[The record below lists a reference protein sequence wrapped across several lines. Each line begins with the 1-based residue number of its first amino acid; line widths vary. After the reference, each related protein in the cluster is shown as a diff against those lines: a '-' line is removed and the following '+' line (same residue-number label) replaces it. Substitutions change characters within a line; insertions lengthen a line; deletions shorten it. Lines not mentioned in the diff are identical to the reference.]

1 MQVAPSGGQIC
12 NKCKWCNVVAK
23 FSPSHAV
30 NFWVRCASGNV
41 LNQIQK
47 LRIICNFWS
56 EWWLD
61 FPKWLMVEKS
71 FNWYDG
77 RRVLLTH
84 FALCSNITKTLHRST
99 VSVTAER
106 FISVVHN
113 RRWCIHTFRADK
125 FLGYFCVCCRLCW
138 DSENVGVSAHY
149 TVYHLPLPPPH
160 PQICPLSMFRCT
172 VNQTCKCFVWK
183 N

>member
-1 MQVAPSGGQIC
+1 MLCPRELWQ
-12 NKCKWCNVVAK
+12 NYKCSLKGRSQRKNVILKGKTPKV
-23 FSPSHAV
+23 SH
-30 NFWVRCASGNV
+30 FLQCF

-56 EWWLD
+56 AWWLD
-61 FPKWLMVEKS
+61 FQKWLMVLIV
-71 FNWYDG
+71 FDG

-84 FALCSNITKTLHRST
+84 FALCSNKTKTLHRST

-113 RRWCIHTFRADK
+113 RRWCIHTFRADN